1 MNLAGKKAIVTGGS
15 GGYGKGIAAAFKKAG
30 AEVWI
35 TGRNEQKLQAAAAE
49 LGVHA
54 VPADVTS
61 GKDWD
66 NVMKQ
71 AGSVDILINNA
82 GGGGTIHPLS
92 EQSDEEIISA
102 INNNLTGTLLG
113 CARAAKIMQQKKSGL
128 IVNISSVCALY
139 AWPAWS
145 VYTAAKAG
153 LSKFSHGLYTELRPY
168 GVRVFCVTPSWGATG
183 FNTAANIPAFTPEQS
198 AKAIQPPEMGKL
210 ILELAELPD
219 HLNIT
224 DITIQP
230 LIQDINPM

>member
-15 GGYGKGIAAAFKKAG
+15 GGYGKGIAAAFKQAG

-35 TGRNEQKLQAAAAE
+35 TGRNERKLQDAAAE

-54 VPADVTS
+54 VLADVTS

-183 FNTAANIPAFTPEQS
+183 FNTAANIPAFTTEQS
-198 AKAIQPPEMGKL
+198 AKAIQPSEMGKL

>member
-15 GGYGKGIAAAFKKAG
+15 GGYGKGIAAAFKQAG

-35 TGRNEQKLQAAAAE
+35 TGRNERKLQAAAAE

-54 VPADVTS
+54 VLADITS

-71 AGSVDILINNA
+71 TGSVDILINNA
-82 GGGGTIHPLS
+82 GGGGTIHPLA

-198 AKAIQPPEMGKL
+198 AKAIQPSEMGKL

>member
-1 MNLAGKKAIVTGGS
+1 MNITGKKVIVTGGS
-15 GGYGKGIAAAFKKAG
+15 GGYGKGIAEAFKKAG
-30 AEVWI
+30 ANVWI
-35 TGRNEQKLQAAAAE
+35 TGRNEQKLKDTANE

-54 VPADVTS
+54 VLADVSS

-66 NVMKQ
+66 NLMVQ
-71 AGSVDILINNA
+71 VGDVDVLINNA
-82 GGGGTIHPLS
+82 GGGGAILPVA
-92 EQSDEEIISA
+92 EQNDADIINV
-102 INNNLTGTLLG
+102 INNNLTGTILG
-113 CARAAKIMQQKKSGL
+113 CSRAAKIMQQKKSGL

-168 GVRVFCVTPSWGATG
+168 GVRVFCVTPSWGDTG
-183 FNTAANIPAFTPEQS
+183 FNTAANIAAFTPETRSQCIH
-198 AKAIQPPEMGKL
+198 ANEMGKL
-210 ILELAELPD
+210 ILDLAELPD

-230 LIQDINPM
+230 LIQEINPM

>member
-1 MNLAGKKAIVTGGS
+1 MA
-15 GGYGKGIAAAFKKAG
+15 
-30 AEVWI
+30 
-35 TGRNEQKLQAAAAE
+35 
-49 LGVHA
+49 
-54 VPADVTS
+54 
-61 GKDWD
+61 
-66 NVMKQ
+66 Q

-82 GGGGTIHPLS
+82 GGGGTIQPVS
-92 EQSDEEIISA
+92 EQTDDEIISA
-102 INNNLTGTLLG
+102 VNNNLTGTLLG

-153 LSKFSHGLYTELRPY
+153 LSKFSRGLYTELRPY

-183 FNTAANIPAFTPEQS
+183 FNTAANLPSLTPEQR
-198 AKAIQPPEMGKL
+198 AKSIQPSELGKL
-210 ILELAELPD
+210 ILDLAELPD

-230 LIQDINPM
+230 LIQEINPM

>member
-1 MNLAGKKAIVTGGS
+1 MNITGKKVIVTGGS
-15 GGYGKGIAAAFKKAG
+15 GGYGKGIAEAFKAAG

-35 TGRNEQKLQAAAAE
+35 TGRNEQKLKSTADE

-54 VPADVTS
+54 ILANVAS
-61 GKDWD
+61 GSDWD
-66 NVMKQ
+66 RVM
-71 AGSVDILINNA
+71 AEVGDVDILINNA
-82 GGGGTIHPLS
+82 GGGGKIHPVA
-92 EQSDEEIISA
+92 EQADADIIEV
-102 INNNLTGTLLG
+102 INNNLTGTILG
-113 CARAAKIMQQKKSGL
+113 CARAAKVMQEKKRGL

-168 GVRVFCVTPSWGATG
+168 GVRVFCVTPSWGDTG
-183 FNTAANIPAFTPEQS
+183 FNTAANIPAFTPEQRS
-198 AKAIQPPEMGKL
+198 QAIHVDEMGKL
-210 ILELAELPD
+210 ILSLAEMPD

-230 LIQDINPM
+230 LIQEINPM

>member
-1 MNLAGKKAIVTGGS
+1 MEIAGKKVIVTGGS

-35 TGRNEQKLQAAAAE
+35 TGRNEQKLQSTASE

-54 VPADVTS
+54 ILANVTS

-66 NVMKQ
+66 KVMEE
-71 AGSVDILINNA
+71 AGPVDILINNA
-82 GGGGTIHPLS
+82 GGGGTIQPIA
-92 EQSDEEIISA
+92 EQSDEEIINA

-113 CARAAKIMQQKKSGL
+113 CARAAKIMKQKKSGL
-128 IVNISSVCALY
+128 IINISSVCALY

-183 FNTAANIPAFTPEQS
+183 FNTAANIPAFNAETRD
-198 AKAIQPPEMGKL
+198 KAIQPGEMGKL
-210 ILELAELPD
+210 ILELAEMPD

>member
-15 GGYGKGIAAAFKKAG
+15 GGYGKGIAAAFKQAG

-35 TGRNEQKLQAAAAE
+35 TGRNERKLQAAAAE

-54 VPADVTS
+54 VLADITS

-82 GGGGTIHPLS
+82 GGGGSIHPLA

-198 AKAIQPPEMGKL
+198 AKAIQPSEMGKL

>member
-1 MNLAGKKAIVTGGS
+1 MNLTGKKVIVTGGS
-15 GGYGKGIAAAFKKAG
+15 GGYGKGIAEAFKKAG

-35 TGRNEQKLQAAAAE
+35 TGRNEKKLQAVAAE

-66 NVMKQ
+66 NVMAQ
-71 AGSVDILINNA
+71 AGSVDVLINNA
-82 GGGGTIHPLS
+82 GGGGTIQPVA
-92 EQSDEEIISA
+92 EQSDEEIVAA

-113 CARAAKIMQQKKSGL
+113 CARAAKIMREKKSGL

-183 FNTAANIPAFTPEQS
+183 FNTAANIPSFNAETL
-198 AKAIQPPEMGKL
+198 AKAIQPCEMGKL
-210 ILELAELPD
+210 ILQLAEMPD

-224 DITIQP
+224 DVTMQP
-230 LIQDINPM
+230 LVQDINPM

>member
-15 GGYGKGIAAAFKKAG
+15 GGYGKGIAAAFKQAG

-54 VPADVTS
+54 VLADVAS

-82 GGGGTIHPLS
+82 GGGGSIHPLS

-198 AKAIQPPEMGKL
+198 AKAIQPFEMGKL